1 MIIPCVRRG
10 YVINSY
16 RFQPELATSLIYW
29 SMTFVI
35 FFTGVI
41 VTLENTYIYWL
52 SLFIAA
58 VFLFFV
64 WLGLQRVIQV
74 DQEKIFV
81 KSLLKVNRKTFFLKE
96 IKEVQVAK
104 NGLLIISTA
113 EKSFHCLLGRKNSAR
128 FLKQQQENSVLKEKL
143 KAVEKINITLS

>member
-1 MIIPCVRRG
+1 
-10 YVINSY
+10 
-16 RFQPELATSLIYW
+16 
-29 SMTFVI
+29 MTFVI